1 MKGRVNPGAQTG
13 STNRSPQRER
23 RVGIPGAS
31 ARRSDDACTVTHRD
45 VAVPSCALRPTFL
58 SLAICVLLPFAAVT
72 MAQQPGVQLKLEA
85 QTLELGESINVQVV
99 CTNTG
104 PPGTPEA
111 SVPAGLDLKLISTT
125 PNSNSSV
132 QIINGRRSQRTTY
145 TFLMRLTGLK
155 VGTYTLGPIDV
166 EADDTTYR
174 TQPVRVVVRA
184 GDTMSTPQGDR
195 FIFAEI
201 DAQPRSL
208 YVTET
213 LTARLTIGIRK
224 VEINGR
230 IFEIDLLRK
239 VLDQGRSQFS
249 VFSDGSVKKT
259 ERWLQDSSGTRH
271 RYEVFH
277 VTKQVRAEQIG
288 DNAVGP
294 VFLKANYPT
303 KIRRGFFGGYEVSS
317 TRRETARAKGVTVEV
332 KAPPEQGRPPDYAGA
347 IGRFS
352 MRVTAKPARVDQGQP
367 VTLAISITGSPL
379 EGIAGPDLTRQ
390 PELASRFDYAGEEL
404 VGDMEGGAKV
414 FRRAIFPKQVG
425 EQTIPPL
432 SWCYFDP
439 RDERYVAVTSDP
451 IRITVDPP
459 TATQTTITL
468 LDETESQPQ
477 KISLTVLTGGISP
490 NFIQPGAVLA
500 DQSFAFTVPWIASLG
515 LSPFVWL
522 IVSVTTRH
530 RARLRAD
537 ETFARRRRARRE
549 ARAGISRALSNGD
562 PARQLHGLAESM
574 TGYLSDRFGLGPGT
588 LTPGEVRT
596 LLTTH
601 GIQESTATAIVDFL
615 QTCDAVLYAPG
626 ALGTLSVPQTAA
638 KVAGWIKQI
647 ESVRPVANRS
657 QSGDT
662 H

>member
-1 MKGRVNPGAQTG
+1 MRVSANQDAEAHDTAR
-13 STNRSPQRER
+13 NPQRER
-23 RVGIPGAS
+23 RVAIPRACAWG
-31 ARRSDDACTVTHRD
+31 SDLACTVTQRD
-45 VAVPSCALRPTFL
+45 VAVAKYALRSTFL
-58 SLAICVLLPFAAVT
+58 SRAICAFLLLSGVAA
-72 MAQQPGVQLKLEA
+72 AQQTGCELQLEA
-85 QTLELGESINVQVV
+85 HSLELGEPISVHIV

-104 PPGTPEA
+104 PPRTPEA
-111 SVPAGLDLKLISTT
+111 SVPAGLDLKLIRTAPSR
-125 PNSNSSV
+125 SSSM
-132 QIINGRRSQRTTY
+132 QIINGRRSQRSAYTY
-145 TFLMRLTGLK
+145 SMRLTGLK
-155 VGTYTLGPIDV
+155 AGTYTLGPIDV

-174 TQPVRVVVRA
+174 TQPVRIVVRE

-201 DAQPRSL
+201 EVRPRSL

-213 LTARLTIGIRK
+213 FTANLTIGIRK

-249 VFSDGSVKKT
+249 VFSNGSVKRT
-259 ERWLQDSSGTRH
+259 ERWLKDSNGTRH

-277 VTKQVRAEQIG
+277 VTKQVRAEQVG
-288 DNAVGP
+288 DNTVGP

-303 KIRRGFFGGYEVSS
+303 KIRRGFFSGHEVSS
-317 TRRETARAKGVTVEV
+317 TRRETARAQAVMVEV
-332 KAPPEQGRPPDYAGA
+332 KAPPEQGRPPEYTGA

-352 MRVTAKPARVDQGQP
+352 MRVTAKPPRVERGQP

-379 EGIAGPDLTRQ
+379 EGVAGPDLTRQ
-390 PELASRFDYAGEEL
+390 PELASRFDYTGEEL
-404 VGDMEGGAKV
+404 VGDLEGGAKV

-439 RDERYVAVTSDP
+439 RNERYVALASDP
-451 IRITVDPP
+451 IRITVDAP
-459 TATQTTITL
+459 TATPTTITL
-468 LDETESQPQ
+468 PGGTESQPQ
-477 KISLTVLTGGISP
+477 KTSLTVLTGGISP

-500 DQSFAFTVPWIASLG
+500 DQSFVLTGPWIASLA
-515 LSPFVWL
+515 LSPFAWL
-522 IVSVTTRH
+522 IVSVTTKH

-537 ETFARRRRARRE
+537 ENFARRRRARRE
-549 ARAGISRALSNGD
+549 ALAGISRALRNGD
-562 PARQLHGLAESM
+562 PGQQLHGLAESM

-588 LTPGEVRT
+588 LTPAEVRT

-626 ALGTLSVPQTAA
+626 ALGTLAVPQAAA
-638 KVAGWIKQI
+638 KVAGWIKRI
-647 ESVRPVANRS
+647 ENARPVVNHSRN
-657 QSGDT
+657 GDT
-662 H
+662 G

>member
-1 MKGRVNPGAQTG
+1 MKVRVNQGVQAG
-13 STNRSPQRER
+13 STNRSPEHER
-23 RVGIPGAS
+23 RVGIPRACAWG
-31 ARRSDDACTVTHRD
+31 SDQACAVTHGD
-45 VAVPSCALRPTFL
+45 VAVPKYALRRTFL
-58 SLAICVLLPFAAVT
+58 SLAVCALLLLTGVAV
-72 MAQQPGVQLKLEA
+72 AQQRGVELKLEA
-85 QTLELGESINVQVV
+85 HTLELGEAINVQIV

-125 PNSNSSV
+125 PSSSSFT
-132 QIINGRRSQRTTY
+132 QIINGRRSQKTTY
-145 TFLMRLTGLK
+145 TYSMRLTGLK
-155 VGTYTLGPIDV
+155 AGTYTVGPIDV
-166 EADDTTYR
+166 EADNTTYR
-174 TQPVRVVVRA
+174 TQPVRVVVRE
-184 GDTMSTPQGDR
+184 GDTISTPQGDR
-195 FIFAEI
+195 YVFAEI

-208 YVTET
+208 YVTEAI
-213 LTARLTIGIRK
+213 TARLTIGIRK

-230 IFEIDLLRK
+230 PFEIDLLRK

-249 VFSDGSVKKT
+249 VFSDGSVRKT
-259 ERWLQDSSGTRH
+259 ERWLKDSNGTRH

-288 DNAVGP
+288 DNTIGP

-303 KIRRGFFGGYEVSS
+303 KIRRGFFGGHEVSS
-317 TRRETARAKGVTVEV
+317 TRRETARAEGITVEV

-352 MRVTAKPARVDQGQP
+352 MRVTAKPARVEQGQP

-379 EGIAGPDLTRQ
+379 EGVAGPDLTSQ
-390 PELASRFDYAGEEL
+390 PELASRFDYTGEEL
-404 VGDMEGGAKV
+404 VGDLEGGAKV

-439 RDERYVAVTSDP
+439 RDERYVVVTSDP

-468 LDETESQPQ
+468 LDETESQLQ
-477 KISLTVLTGGISP
+477 KTSLTVLSGGISP
-490 NFIQPGAVLA
+490 NFIRPGAVLA
-500 DQSFAFTVPWIASLG
+500 DQSFALTGSWIASLV
-515 LSPFVWL
+515 LSPLAWL
-522 IVSVTTRH
+522 IVSVTARH

-562 PARQLHGLAESM
+562 PAQQLHGLAESM

-601 GIQESTATAIVDFL
+601 GIQESTAEAIVDFL

-626 ALGTLSVPQTAA
+626 AMRTLSVPQAAA
-638 KVAGWIKQI
+638 KVSGWIKRI
-647 ESVRPVANRS
+647 ESARPVVNRS
-657 QSGDT
+657 RSGDT
-662 H
+662 R